1 MINGI
6 IFRILEKQNVIV
18 TGQGMP
24 VTELYYKINLKAVT
38 KKTACTLQYSRSF
51 LKKLM
56 TVCHCYP

>member
-38 KKTACTLQYSRSF
+38 KKNCMHIA
-51 LKKLM
+51 
-56 TVCHCYP
+56 V